1 MLNTP
6 NKLYLDQSF
15 FFFGGIFFLKKKKI
29 SQIFPFL
36 KTPKF
41 SLKSP
46 IFYTLFNQV
55 TSREKDY
62 LLSQLVYSQT
72 WLNRL
77 VDDRQQCHNLKKDC

>member
-1 MLNTP
+1 M
-6 NKLYLDQSF
+6 DQSL
-15 FFFGGIFFLKKKKI
+15 FFFGGNFCFKKI
-29 SQIFPFL
+29 ISQVFPFK

-46 IFYTLFNQV
+46 IFYTLFKQV
-55 TSREKDY
+55 TRIQKDY
-62 LLSQLVYSQT
+62 LLSELVYSQI